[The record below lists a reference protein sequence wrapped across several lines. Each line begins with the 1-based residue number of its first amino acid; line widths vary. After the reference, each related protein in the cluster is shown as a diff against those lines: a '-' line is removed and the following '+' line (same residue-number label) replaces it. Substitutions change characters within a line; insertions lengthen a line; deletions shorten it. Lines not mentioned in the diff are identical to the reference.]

1 MNQLPNLINRLYS
14 VIIGIAEGE
23 LSHNTAHQDEQGGM
37 IKNMFRIITA
47 IVIAVMMLTAA
58 VAPDSGEV
66 KYTKGWTAEV
76 TDVKIHKGEK
86 DYALKTGLQVRIITT
101 EDHRAAQMTV
111 SLVQNGQDVLSIWM
125 EAFEDGSGGFALNNS
140 ETYGT
145 WDGGTLPFHLMIM
158 TAYGMNLTDANTYI
172 SLSAAMDELE
182 GFMAQEDAL
191 SELIDHLAVIEKDGD
206 KTLLTLN
213 ATDEITEAVLTLHK
227 LVPEAPLFSFE
238 GKRPVKF
245 SPMKGLWAAE
255 GMEDALFSAYM
266 LMLTKD
272 PDLAEY
278 ALYDRLQN

>member
-1 MNQLPNLINRLYS
+1 M
-14 VIIGIAEGE
+14 VI
-23 LSHNTAHQDEQGGM
+23 
-37 IKNMFRIITA
+37 
-47 IVIAVMMLTAA
+47 VVAVMMLFATVLPA
-58 VAPDSGEV
+58 SGEV

-101 EDHRAAQMTV
+101 EDHQAAQMAV
-111 SLVQNGQDVLSIWM
+111 SLVQNGQDILSIWM

-145 WDGGTLPFHLMIM
+145 WGGGTLPFHLIIMI
-158 TAYGMNLTDANTYI
+158 TYGMNLTDANTSDYI

-191 SELIDHLAVIEKDGD
+191 SELINNLAVIEKDGD

-227 LVPEAPLFSFE
+227 LVPKAPLFSFE

-245 SPMKGLWAAE
+245 SPMKGLWATE

-266 LMLTKD
+266 LMLVKD

-278 ALYDRLQN
+278 SLNDR